1 VRGTRRTASYGAGR
15 WLCDVSRWLRTRFP
29 VLLLAFVV
37 ALPAGAGFA
46 QQGDPLRAV
55 ADRNEEISN
64 RIAEATIAIEEP
76 KKALADLRRTQ
87 TDLEQRMRWVERRAS
102 VQALGE
108 EFAQTLREYLRGLPT
123 SEQLAAGKARRMELL
138 AAASDAE
145 LAVERALHRLD
156 DRDAVIDSLLAKVQP
171 PFADEE
177 LPQLKRALSA
187 ALRQQRDLL
196 QRLAGEQEQLRKT
209 LNEAGDEA
217 VALQKQADAARTQ
230 LTDLLFWTPAPPTAQ
245 TLAELAPALRWTFS
259 AAHWQEAAA
268 AMQAELVRKPL
279 WPAAAL
285 LSAGLLLALRGRLRR
300 ALLALSPAALT
311 VDRYRIGH
319 ALAALAVTCLL
330 ALPLPLLM
338 WAAAGT
344 LLGAPESLDFVGAL
358 AEALYQVG
366 RLLLAL
372 LISAWLLDQN
382 GVAVRHFGWDEAL
395 MAATARELRRG
406 LVIFVPL
413 IFVAGLNG
421 MAHAPFANEESLARL
436 ALSLAVLTL
445 AGFFFR
451 VLLPGGALMR
461 GFSEYAPGT
470 WVVRLRPVWLV
481 ALVGVP
487 CGVALL
493 ALAGYFVAAGY
504 VFGRLVH
511 SLFLVL
517 GAVVLYGL
525 MALWVQ
531 IQRQRLARE
540 QDGEGGTQEGT
551 PAKQSATTGE
561 PGRTVAHESSA
572 PRRPRLDIAALG
584 EETRSLLDFIVSLL
598 LVGALWWVWRDAV
611 ATLGAITDYKL
622 WSYTDSLGG
631 KEVTHALTVGRLL
644 LALLVLVI
652 TAILVQRVGA
662 LLDIVLLQRLDMQ
675 ADASYAITVVTRYAI
690 AAVGIVSSS
699 RLLGI
704 GWEDVQWL
712 VTALSVGLGFGLQE
726 IVANFVSGLIVL
738 AERPIRIGDV
748 VTVGDVSGKVA
759 RIRARATSVIDFD
772 NKEVIIPNKAFITG
786 HVVNWTLSNQ
796 IIRLLIKVGVGYGS
810 DIGLVQ
816 RAILEVVRGN
826 PEVLQDPA
834 PSVFLVAFGE
844 SSLDFE
850 IRAFVGSLDKRLPVQ
865 HEINREIARVL
876 GEHGIEIPYPQ
887 RDLHI
892 HSAPGALPGNLRDDQ
907 QDLGV

>member
-1 VRGTRRTASYGAGR
+1 MSGTRRAASYGAGR
-15 WLCDVSRWLRTRFP
+15 WLCHVSRWLREHGPR
-29 VLLLAFVV
+29 LLLAFVCAV
-37 ALPAGAGFA
+37 LARGGFA
-46 QQGDPLRAV
+46 QEDDPLRAV
-55 ADRNEEISN
+55 ADRNAEISS
-64 RIAEATIAIEEP
+64 RIAEATKAIEEP
-76 KKALADLRRTQ
+76 EKALADLRRTQ

-102 VQALGE
+102 VQALGQ
-108 EFAQTLREYLRGLPT
+108 EFAQTLREYLSGLP
-123 SEQLAAGKARRMELL
+123 SAEKLAVGKARRMQLL

-156 DRDAVIDSLLAKVQP
+156 DPDAVIDSLLAKVQP
-171 PFADEE
+171 PLSDEE

-196 QRLAGEQEQLRKT
+196 QRLAGEQEQLRKK
-209 LNEAGDEA
+209 LNEAGEEA

-259 AAHWQEAAA
+259 AAHWQAAAA

-311 VDRYRIGH
+311 VDRYGIGH
-319 ALAALAVTCLL
+319 ALAALGVTCLL

-344 LLGAPESLDFVGAL
+344 LLGAPESQDFVGAL

-372 LISAWLLDQN
+372 LVSAWLLDQN
-382 GVAVRHFGWDEAL
+382 GVAVRHFGWEEAL

-413 IFVAGLNG
+413 IFVAALNG

-461 GFSEYAPGT
+461 GFGEYAPGT

-511 SLFLVL
+511 SLFLAL
-517 GAVVLYGL
+517 AAVVLYGL
-525 MALWVQ
+525 MVLWVQ
-531 IQRQRLARE
+531 IQRQRLTRE

-561 PGRTVAHESSA
+561 PGRTVARESA

-826 PEVLQDPA
+826 PDVLQDPA

-844 SSLDFE
+844 SALDFE
-850 IRAFVGSLDKRLPVQ
+850 IRAFVDSLDKRLRVQ

-892 HSAPGALPGNLRDDQ
+892 YSAPGALPGNLQDDQ
-907 QDLGV
+907 

>member
-1 VRGTRRTASYGAGR
+1 M
-15 WLCDVSRWLRTRFP
+15 L
-29 VLLLAFVV
+29 
-37 ALPAGAGFA
+37 AGAGFA

-55 ADRNEEISN
+55 ADRNEEISS
-64 RIAEATIAIEEP
+64 RITEATKAIEEP
-76 KKALADLRRTQ
+76 EKALADLRRMRTE
-87 TDLEQRMRWVERRAS
+87 LEQRMRWVERRAS
-102 VQALGE
+102 VQALGQ
-108 EFAQTLREYLRGLPT
+108 EFAQTLREYLRGLP
-123 SEQLAAGKARRMELL
+123 SAEKLAAGKARRMQLL

-156 DRDAVIDSLLAKVQP
+156 DPDTVIDSLLAKVQP

-196 QRLAGEQEQLRKT
+196 RRLAGEQSQLRKT
-209 LNEAGDEA
+209 LNEAGEEA
-217 VALQKQADAARTQ
+217 AALEKQADAARTQ

-245 TLAELAPALRWTFS
+245 TLAELVPALQWTFS
-259 AAHWQEAAA
+259 AAHWQAAA
-268 AMQAELVRKPL
+268 GAMQAELARKPL
-279 WPAAAL
+279 WPAVAL
-285 LSAGLLLALRGRLRR
+285 LSAGLLLAVRGRLRR

-311 VDRYRIGH
+311 VDRYGIGH
-319 ALAALAVTCLL
+319 ALAALGVICLL

-344 LLGAPESLDFVGAL
+344 LLGAPESQDFVGAL
-358 AEALYQVG
+358 SEALYQVG

-372 LISAWLLDQN
+372 LVSTWLLDRN

-395 MAATARELRRG
+395 VAVTARHLRRG
-406 LVIFVPL
+406 LAIFVPL
-413 IFVAGLNG
+413 IFLAAVNGL
-421 MAHAPFANEESLARL
+421 AHAPFANEESLGRL
-436 ALSLAVLTL
+436 GLSLASFTV
-445 AGFFFR
+445 AVFFFR
-451 VLLPGGALMR
+451 LLLPGSAVMR
-461 GFSEYAPGT
+461 RLRAYAPRS
-470 WVVRLRPVWLV
+470 WVLRLRVVWLAV
-481 ALVGVP
+481 LAGIP
-487 CGVALL
+487 CGVGVL

-504 VFGRLVH
+504 VFGRLIH
-511 SLFLVL
+511 SLFVVL
-517 GAVVLYGL
+517 GAVALYGL

-540 QDGEGGTQEGT
+540 QDRDEST
-551 PAKQSATTGE
+551 PATQSAGLGAADGIVTQDD
-561 PGRTVAHESSA
+561 AL
-572 PRRPRLDIAALG
+572 PRRLQLDIAALG
-584 EETRSLLDFIVSLL
+584 EETRSLLDFVVSLL

-631 KEVTHALTVGRLL
+631 KEVTHALTVGRLM

-699 RLLGI
+699 RLLGV

-748 VTVGDVSGKVA
+748 VTVGDISGKVA

-826 PEVLQDPA
+826 PDVLQDPA

-850 IRAFVGSLDKRLPVQ
+850 IRAFVDSLDKRLRVQ

-892 HSAPGALPGNLRDDQ
+892 RSAPGAFPGNLRDDQ
-907 QDLGV
+907 